1 MRPIT
6 ISMAPT
12 ALDRDGIGLAQQRVG
27 AGALS
32 IDGTLASG
40 GVATLGAVSTVT
52 LYSAGNLS
60 AVTFTI
66 TGTDHYGLAISESR
80 AGPNAGTVTSSKS
93 YKTVT
98 AVSTSATI
106 GTNVEIGVD
115 GTGTS
120 RAVPMDIHQAA
131 FSVALGLDITGTIDV
146 TVQHTFEDPFA
157 ASWDPYA
164 ATWFNHSSL
173 AAKTSDTD
181 GNYSFPCRAIRL
193 KVNSSTSGSASL
205 TIIQSGINSG
215 AP

>member
-12 ALDRDGIGLAQQRVG
+12 ATDRDGICAAQQRVG
-27 AGALS
+27 AGSLTINGALATS
-32 IDGTLASG
+32 

-66 TGTDHYGLAISESR
+66 TGTDYYGCPLSESR
-80 AGPNAGTVTSSKS
+80 AGPNAGTVQSSKS

-106 GTNVEIGVD
+106 GSDVEVGVD

-120 RAVPMDIHQAA
+120 RAVPLDINSTAGFQ
-131 FSVALGLDITGTIDV
+131 VALGLDVTGTIDA
-146 TVQHTFEDPFA
+146 TVQHSFDDPFSA
-157 ASWDPYA
+157 TYDPYA
-164 ATWFNHSSL
+164 ATWFNHSSI

-181 GNYSFPCRAIRL
+181 GNYAYPPRAIRL
-193 KVNSSTSGSASL
+193 KINSSTSGSAIL
-205 TIIQSGINSG
+205 TIVQQG
-215 AP
+215 